1 MSFKIKYLFP
11 YRIVLTIYSIV
22 RIQRFKK
29 QSNNGEQRMSSL
41 QKNEPLSIQCELEE
55 VNNKDGESPLSSDED
70 PDEDDKLL
78 KI

>member
-1 MSFKIKYLFP
+1 M
-11 YRIVLTIYSIV
+11 YSIV

-29 QSNNGEQRMSSL
+29 QSNNNEQRMSVL
-41 QKNEPLSIQCELEE
+41 QKNEPLSIQCDVDE

-70 PDEDDKLL
+70 ENEDDKLL